1 MVLATTMLNLLYSRL
16 INLPSP
22 LLAGSEHSILCQA
35 TGAHPPPQITW
46 TLTAP
51 HARQADS
58 LPASAQALSAQGN
71 LSTSSLEMT
80 ITKEDHGKVLTC
92 TATIPTSDLFP
103 PVNISSQ
110 LSVHHPP
117 IVRAVVHGERDLSR
131 VVEGETV
138 TVDCEITARPA
149 APEYRWV
156 RNGVVVSRERSL
168 HISPVSRE
176 DTGQYWC
183 EAENTVG
190 EGESNHVR
198 LVVSYRPVCLSPT
211 TTPHPQGF
219 TPGVSLSCEVDS
231 HPTSSDYRWLYNS
244 SQGSFEIP
252 NAKSLMSFMNYA
264 VSDGGE
270 QGEVLCWA
278 SNEVGEQENPCVF
291 YVVPLGSP
299 HPPRDCAVS
308 EQTASA
314 VEVSCK
320 PGFSGGMEQHFVLE
334 VFEMVNSSQ
343 TLVTSN
349 WSRDPSVRVD
359 GLAPD
364 SPYILSIHAANARGE
379 SEAVYVGGQT
389 ASWQPQV
396 LSSPPD
402 RLPVLY
408 IIVAI
413 LCSIMIL
420 SLILSLTAACRH
432 RLHSAKASASLS
444 QELVTQAQ
452 PLLTSASTGH
462 VPRTHPQGGMAVQR
476 KVSFRGCGCV
486 SNPGTGQGIERTVV
500 RSYSIDKLRPRCS
513 TCNPRGDT
521 PYPSLVVDSH
531 AAG

>member
-1 MVLATTMLNLLYSRL
+1 
-16 INLPSP
+16 
-22 LLAGSEHSILCQA
+22 
-35 TGAHPPPQITW
+35 
-46 TLTAP
+46 
-51 HARQADS
+51 
-58 LPASAQALSAQGN
+58 
-71 LSTSSLEMT
+71 
-80 ITKEDHGKVLTC
+80 
-92 TATIPTSDLFP
+92 
-103 PVNISSQ
+103 
-110 LSVHHPP
+110 
-117 IVRAVVHGERDLSR
+117 
-131 VVEGETV
+131 
-138 TVDCEITARPA
+138 
-149 APEYRWV
+149 
-156 RNGVVVSRERSL
+156 
-168 HISPVSRE
+168 
-176 DTGQYWC
+176 
-183 EAENTVG
+183 VG
-190 EGESNHVR
+190 ESSHAR

-219 TPGVSLSCEVDS
+219 TPGVSLSCQVDS

-278 SNEVGEQENPCVF
+278 SNEVGEQVDPCVF

-308 EQTASA
+308 EQTASS

-343 TLVTSN
+343 NLVSSN
-349 WSRDPSVRVD
+349 WSRDPSVRVV
-359 GLAPD
+359 GLTPNY
-364 SPYILSIHAANARGE
+364 SYILSIHAANARGE

-396 LSSPPD
+396 LSSPHD

-432 RLHSAKASASLS
+432 RLHSAKASAVISQDKPSL
-444 QELVTQAQ
+444 ELDTQTQ
-452 PLLTSASTGH
+452 PLLHPASNGRLSMHTDQQH
-462 VPRTHPQGGMAVQR
+462 RKSPQR
-476 KVSFRGCGCV
+476 KVSFRSCVCGSRADTV
-486 SNPGTGQGIERTVV
+486 LGIQRTVV

-521 PYPSLVVDSH
+521 PYPPPLNSDTADS
-531 AAG
+531 GNSG